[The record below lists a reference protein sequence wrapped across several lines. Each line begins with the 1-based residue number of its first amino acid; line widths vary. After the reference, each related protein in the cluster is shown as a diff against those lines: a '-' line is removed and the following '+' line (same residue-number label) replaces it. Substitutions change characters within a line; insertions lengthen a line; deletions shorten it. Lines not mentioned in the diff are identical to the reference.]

1 MSNALAIAGVTAV
14 LKDLLDSGFIEQS
27 VFDNLGHG
35 VNVSAQ
41 APGAIQ
47 AANDTTPRLNLFMYQ
62 VTPNA
67 AWRNVGLPSRDSSGQ
82 RISNPP
88 LALDLHYLLTAYGKA
103 DLEAELLLGYAMQLL
118 HETPVLAR
126 EAIRRALKPLDPL
139 HPPVDGSLLPSIYRA
154 LQASDL
160 VDQLEQIKITPATMN
175 TEELSK
181 LWGALQAQYRPTV
194 TYQVTVVLIESRN
207 AVRSP
212 LPVLSRG
219 PVDTVTQR
227 ERGVVVQAGMVPPF
241 PEIEAIELPQA
252 RISALLNDTIKLIG
266 HNLDGSGH
274 KLLLSSQRLGINAE
288 VAAEPS
294 PTASAVQ
301 FSLSKASVN
310 LAAGTYA
317 ATLQFQHSGET
328 GPRLTNQLSLSIAP
342 QIIAIDPSVTG
353 SLPPFHRDS
362 DQNLTLKPACQPALR
377 PDQRVSLILGGTEVL
392 ADTFANPT
400 SQPTFTFRAL
410 PTGFYWVR
418 LRVDGVDSI
427 LIDRS
432 ASPPTFIGPRI
443 EVVPP

>member
-1 MSNALAIAGVTAV
+1 VSNALAIAGVTAV

-27 VFDNLGHG
+27 IFDNLGHG

-181 LWGALQAQYRPTV
+181 LWGALQAQYRPTAA
-194 TYQVTVVLIESRN
+194 YQVTVVLIESIR

-227 ERGVVVQAGMVPPF
+227 ERGVVVQAGLVPPF

-252 RISALLNDTIKLIG
+252 RISALLNDTIKLVG
-266 HNLDGSGH
+266 RNLDGSGH

-288 VAAEPS
+288 VVAEPG

-310 LAAGTYA
+310 LAAGTYM

-328 GPRLTNQLSLSIAP
+328 GQRLTNQLTLSIAP
-342 QIIAIDPSVTG
+342 QIVSIDPSATG
-353 SLPPFHRDS
+353 PLPQFHLDTNR
-362 DQNLTLKPACQPALR
+362 NLTLKPTCQPALQ
-377 PDQRVSLILGGTEVL
+377 PNQRVSLIVGSMETL
-392 ADTFANPT
+392 AEPFNSAT
-400 SQPTFTFRAL
+400 SQPAFTIHAL
-410 PTGFYWVR
+410 PIGMHWVR
-418 LRVDGVDSI
+418 LRVDGVDSF

-432 ASPPTFIGPRI
+432 ASPPTFIGPQI
-443 EVVPP
+443 EVTP